1 MRPASDLPCTG
12 RVSCPPFSCSPP
24 VPLWLQHRLPE
35 AWEMHISC
43 SAAAACCIHSPLSTT
58 RTPSL
63 WLQHRLP
70 EPQDV
75 HISRNAALVVEAA
88 EVTLHKLELAGA
100 LVIEA
105 K

>member
-1 MRPASDLPCTG
+1 M
-12 RVSCPPFSCSPP
+12 
-24 VPLWLQHRLPE
+24 
-35 AWEMHISC
+35 
-43 SAAAACCIHSPLSTT
+43 
-58 RTPSL
+58 
-63 WLQHRLP
+63 
-70 EPQDV
+70 